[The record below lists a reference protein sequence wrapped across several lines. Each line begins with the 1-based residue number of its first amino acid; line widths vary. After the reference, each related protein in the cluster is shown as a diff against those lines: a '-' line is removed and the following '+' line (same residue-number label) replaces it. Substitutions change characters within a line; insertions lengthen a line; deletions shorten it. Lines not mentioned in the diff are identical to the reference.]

1 MADSKISA
9 LTDGTSGADG
19 DIVPVARSGANRRLT
34 LLNIANY
41 VITKLTGFLK
51 ADGTTTGATAQAQAF
66 TNGVQTQ
73 EIKDSSAVSAIA
85 VDARV
90 LRDAAGANNIDF
102 SGIPLFFQKVK
113 TDGIVDASN
122 EYNIINSDG
131 TTVVVGGTATDTKVV
146 APNHVL
152 SLGDPDGEGKST
164 SIIIDDDSGEIFI
177 NPVDN
182 ISLDG
187 VALPTVT
194 ITAADLAS
202 PTFEL
207 VIEKGFVKSF
217 TP

>member
-51 ADGTTTGATAQAQAF
+51 ADGTTTGATSQAQAF

-102 SGIPLFFQKVK
+102 SGIPLFFQGVK

-122 EYNIINSDG
+122 EYNIISSDG
-131 TTVVVGGTATDTKVV
+131 AIVVVGSVDTDTKVV
-146 APNHVL
+146 APNKVL
-152 SLGDPDGEGKST
+152 SLGDPDSEGNHT
-164 SIIIDDDSGEIFI
+164 FVNIDDDNERIEII
-177 NPVDN
+177 APDV
-182 ISLDG
+182 ISLNGID
-187 VALPTVT
+187 LPNVT
-194 ITAADLAS
+194 ITAANLLS

-207 VIEKGFVKSF
+207 VIDRGFVKTF

>member
-1 MADSKISA
+1 MADISKIAYILSKASPDVLTALRNIVYTIEEISSSGGGLSA
-9 LTDGTSGADG
+9 TGS
-19 DIVPVARSGANRRLT
+19 DI
-34 LLNIANY
+34 
-41 VITKLTGFLK
+41 
-51 ADGTTTGATAQAQAF
+51 GATAQAQAF
-66 TNGVQTQ
+66 TNGVKTV
-73 EIKDSSAVSAIA
+73 EVKDSSDVSAIA

-102 SGIPLFFQKVK
+102 SDVPLFFGGLK
-113 TDGIVDASN
+113 TDNINDVTNDN
-122 EYNIINSDG
+122 NIINSDG
-131 TTVVVGGTATDTKVV
+131 TTVVVGSTLTDTKVV
-146 APNHVL
+146 APNKVL

>member
-1 MADSKISA
+1 MADTKISA
-9 LTDGTSGADG
+9 LTDGTAGADG

-51 ADGTTTGATAQAQAF
+51 ADGTTTGATSQAQAF

-102 SGIPLFFQKVK
+102 SGIPLFFQGVK

-122 EYNIINSDG
+122 EYNIISSEG
-131 TTVVVGGTATDTKVV
+131 VTVLIGSVDTNAKVV
-146 APNHVL
+146 APNKVL
-152 SLGDPDGEGKST
+152 GLGDPDGDGSGN
-164 SIIIDDDSGEIFI
+164 SIVIDNDANEIAI
-177 NPVDN
+177 NAPDV
-182 ISLDG
+182 ISLNGTD
-187 VALPTVT
+187 LPTVT

-207 VIEKGFVKSF
+207 VIEKGFVTSF